1 MIDLSLKKA
10 NILIVDDQVANIEVL
25 EGFLEMQG
33 YSNLL
38 STTDPRTV
46 VEHYKSF
53 KPDLVLLDLTMP
65 YLSGFEVMDQLKN
78 HIQDKTYLPILVL
91 TADITN
97 ETKLKALSGGA
108 SDFLTKPFDLL
119 EVGLRIKNLLLSSYL
134 QQQLMDQNRILD
146 ERINDRTREL
156 IEKNRELRAAKEK
169 AEASDRLKSSFIN
182 NISHEIRTPLNGIL
196 GFGQILTDPSLDEE
210 EKSQYL
216 NILNESSER
225 LINTVTNFLEI
236 SMISSG
242 NLEMDLKDFYPEFVI
257 NEIARHYNEQCANKN
272 IQFIFDRLPEIQNLK
287 IHSDS
292 ELLIK
297 ILRHLLDNAVKFT
310 DSGSITLRVEYR
322 EKELLFS
329 VEDTGKGIS
338 EEGKKSIFNSF
349 IQEDNSSTRS
359 YEGCGLGLSIAKGL
373 IELLGG
379 TIRVESEKDKGSTFF
394 FTVPIQPLTEERT
407 EFTKPD
413 KKEPCFKTILVA
425 EDDEIN
431 FMYIKALLK
440 SPFTQIIH
448 AGNGEEA
455 VNLFQAH
462 PEICA
467 VLTDLKMPVMDG
479 YKAARAIKN
488 LRNDVPILAIT
499 AYSGNEDKQRA
510 IDSGCDEFITKP
522 IKKELLLEKLA
533 KYGILIS
540 SKSLS
545 N

>member
-1 MIDLSLKKA
+1 MIDPTFKNA

-25 EGFLEMQG
+25 EGFLDLQG

-46 VEHYKSF
+46 VEHCISF
-53 KPDLVLLDLTMP
+53 KPDLILLDLTMP
-65 YLSGFEVMDQLKN
+65 YLSGFEVMDQLKKLF
-78 HIQDKTYLPILVL
+78 QGKAYLPILVL

-97 ETKLKALSGGA
+97 ETKLKALSDGA

-134 QQQLMDQNRILD
+134 QQQLLNQNKILD

-156 IEKNRELRAAKEK
+156 IEKNRELSAAKEK

-196 GFGQILTDPSLDEE
+196 GFGQILTDPDLDEE
-210 EKSQYL
+210 EKNQYL

-236 SMISSG
+236 SMISSR
-242 NLEMDLKDFYPEFVI
+242 NQEMDLKDFHPGFVI
-257 NEIARHYNEQCANKN
+257 QEIARQFNERCANKN
-272 IQFIFDRLPEIQNLK
+272 LLFIVDQLPDIQNLK

-292 ELLIK
+292 ELLTK
-297 ILRHLLDNAVKFT
+297 ILRHLMDNAIKFT
-310 DSGSITLRVEYR
+310 DSGSITLRVESR

-329 VEDTGKGIS
+329 VRDTGKGIS
-338 EEGKKSIFNSF
+338 DKGKKTIFNSF
-349 IQEDNSSTRS
+349 MQEDNSYKRS
-359 YEGCGLGLSIAKGL
+359 HEGCGLGLSIAKGL

-379 TIRVESEKDKGSTFF
+379 TIWVESEKDKGSTFF
-394 FTVPIQPLTEERT
+394 FSIPIQPVAEDHTEIT
-407 EFTKPD
+407 QPD
-413 KKEPCFKTILVA
+413 KKENCLKTILIA

-431 FMYIKALLK
+431 FIYLNALLK
-440 SPFTQIIH
+440 SQFTQTIH
-448 AGNGEEA
+448 ARNGEEA
-455 VNLFQAH
+455 VNLFRAH

-467 VLTDLKMPVMDG
+467 VLTDLKMPVVDG

-488 LRNDVPILAIT
+488 LRSDVPILAIT

-510 IDSGCDEFITKP
+510 LDSGCDEFITKP
-522 IKKELLLEKLA
+522 IKKELLLKRLA
-533 KYGILIS
+533 KYGIIIS
-540 SKSLS
+540 SK
-545 N
+545 